1 VKVIKLNIGGL
12 KPKIPL
18 IQGGMAVGISL
29 DNLASAVANE
39 GGIGVIGT
47 AGIGMMVGGN
57 RRNFEQASIEGLKRI
72 IRNAREKTNGILGV
86 NIMVA
91 LTNYKDMV
99 TTAIKEKIDV
109 IISGAGLPL
118 DLPSFLSE
126 GSKTRLIP
134 IVSSL
139 RSAQLIF
146 RRWLKRHNY
155 IPDAFVV
162 EGPKA
167 GGHLGYR
174 PEQLDDPESSLE
186 RTIPQIR
193 DFTEEIKREYGKEV
207 PVIAAGGIYS
217 SDDVKRVFSL
227 GASGIQVGT
236 PFIATE
242 ECDADIRFKET
253 IVNAKKED
261 IVIIKSPVG
270 LPGRAVRNKF
280 IEDVE
285 AGKKKPFRCGFHC
298 IKTCNVKD
306 APYCIAEALLNASK
320 GNLEDGFAFIGAMG
334 YKINKIT
341 TVKEVI
347 RKLFK
352 GV

>member
-1 VKVIKLNIGGL
+1 
-12 KPKIPL
+12 
-18 IQGGMAVGISL
+18 MAVGISL
-29 DNLASAVANE
+29 DKLASAVANE

-47 AGIGMMVGGN
+47 AGIGMIAGGN

-72 IRNAREKTNGILGV
+72 IRRAREKTSGILGV

-91 LTNYKDMV
+91 LTNYEDMV
-99 TTAIKEKIDV
+99 VTAIKEKIDV

-118 DLPSFLSE
+118 DLPSFLSK
-126 GSKTRLIP
+126 GSKTKLIP

-139 RSAQLIF
+139 RAAQLIF
-146 RRWLKRHNY
+146 KRWLKRHNY

-167 GGHLGYR
+167 GGHLGYSL
-174 PEQLDDPESSLE
+174 EQLTDPDFSLE
-186 RTIPQIR
+186 STIPQVR
-193 DFTEEIKREYGKEV
+193 DFTEKIKREYGKEV
-207 PVIAAGGIYS
+207 PVIAAGGICS

-227 GASGIQVGT
+227 GATGIQVGT

-242 ECDADIRFKET
+242 ECDADIKFKEM

-285 AGKKKPFRCGFHC
+285 SGKKKPFKCPFHC
-298 IKTCNVKD
+298 IKTCNFRE

-320 GNLEDGFAFIGAMG
+320 GNFENGFAFIGAEG
-334 YKINKIT
+334 YKINKIS

-347 RKLFK
+347 ENLFK
-352 GV
+352 GIQ